1 MRISSKQIH
10 ETVRTAV
17 SRASSALAK
26 AQETAITGKKLVHPS
41 DDPSGAARANALRSA
56 VAANDAYI
64 RNASRA
70 KELLTATEAALADI
84 MSVFQEARQLA
95 MQTNNET
102 ITPEGRAALVAHV
115 QSLQKRLWLIANTS
129 ADGIYVFGGTQA
141 NEPYPETPNHVPT
154 YNGDFGER
162 LIEIGPNTVVA
173 GNVPGTKVFNVQV
186 EDKPTNLFAI
196 LEELSDGVKSA
207 VEPSDLLKQ
216 IDKALENVLA
226 VRTEIGG
233 RLQRVELASSRLSD
247 AEINLKTSLSKLED
261 ADLSEA
267 ILQLKQR
274 ELAYE
279 AALAVASR
287 VGNLSLLDYLR

>member
-115 QSLQKRLWLIANTS
+115 QSLQKRLRLIANTS

-141 NEPYPETPNHVPT
+141 NEPYPETSNPVPT

>member
-1 MRISSKQIH
+1 MRISNKQIH

-17 SRASSALAK
+17 SKASSALAK

-41 DDPSGAARANALRSA
+41 DDPSGAAMANAIRSA
-56 VAANDAYI
+56 VAANDAYT

-70 KELLTATEAALADI
+70 KELLTATEAALSDI
-84 MSVFQEARQLA
+84 MSVLQEARQLA

-115 QSLQKRLWLIANTS
+115 QSLQKRLRLIANTS
-129 ADGIYVFGGTQA
+129 ADGIYVFGGAQTE
-141 NEPYPETPNHVPT
+141 EPYPETSNPVPS
-154 YNGDFGER
+154 YKGDLGER

-233 RLQRVELASSRLSD
+233 RLQRVELATSRLSD

-267 ILQLKQR
+267 ILELKQR